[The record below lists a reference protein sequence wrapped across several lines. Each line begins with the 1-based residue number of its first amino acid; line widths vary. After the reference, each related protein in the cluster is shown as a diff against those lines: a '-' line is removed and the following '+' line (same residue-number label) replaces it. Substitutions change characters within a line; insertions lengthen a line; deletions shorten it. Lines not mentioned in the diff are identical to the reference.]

1 MNKFTYIKK
10 DIKGFYVEFGSMF
23 DERLYNN
30 IGSTYEDFLNGLWV
44 LLSDEQVEFHKS
56 NPFASVKEVW
66 DMEFEQPKERTLDD
80 AKEEMLEKID
90 KYDSS
95 NNVNGFTINNELEG
109 WFTAEERSN
118 YKSSIDAATI
128 LGIETLS
135 FFVGDNLLEVS
146 PTQAKVMLA
155 RIQIYADECF
165 IVTKQHKL
173 AVEAL
178 STIEEVD
185 NYPYSE
191 GYPSKINFT
200 YPFE

>member
-44 LLSDEQVEFHKS
+44 LLSDEQVEFHKL